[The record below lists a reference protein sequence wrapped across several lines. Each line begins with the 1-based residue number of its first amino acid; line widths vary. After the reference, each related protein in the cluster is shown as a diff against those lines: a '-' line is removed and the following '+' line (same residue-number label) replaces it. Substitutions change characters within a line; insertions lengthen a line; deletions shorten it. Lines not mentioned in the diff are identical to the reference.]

1 MLSFISVYFHRITM
15 SIIENKGIKIY
26 YKVEGEGVPIV
37 LIHGGFGNHQE
48 WHVGDYI
55 NSLKNNFKLVLVD
68 LRGHG
73 QSDKP
78 HETKEY
84 TTFSFCSDIIAVMD
98 ELELEKAHC
107 WGYSLGGYIAF
118 GLSKY
123 YPNRFLSFIIGG
135 AYPQG
140 FTGNALKVQNHIREN
155 LKNNAEGL
163 IALSK
168 ERGDVITA
176 EYEQMIRSMDFKAIN
191 AWVNSE
197 DLFTKIDEHLPGLNL
212 PFLFYAGEK
221 DEFEP
226 CPFLKEISEK
236 MKDAKTIMFQER
248 GHEVHFI
255 EGMVLPYVLEFLEEK
270 NN

>member
-1 MLSFISVYFHRITM
+1 MPVV
-15 SIIENKGIKIY
+15 ENNGINIFY
-26 YKVEGEGVPIV
+26 EVEGEGTPIV

-48 WHVGDYI
+48 WHIGNYI
-55 NSLKNNFKLVLVD
+55 NVLKNSYKLILID

-73 QSDKP
+73 QSDKS
-78 HETKEY
+78 HEIKDY
-84 TTFSFCSDIIAVMD
+84 STFNFCSDIIAVMD
-98 ELELEKAHC
+98 ELEIEKAHC

-123 YPNRFLSFIIGG
+123 YPRRFLSFIIGG

-140 FTGNALKVQNHIREN
+140 FTGKALHVQKHIREL
-155 LKNNAEGL
+155 LKNDADGL

-168 ERGDVITA
+168 ERGDVITL

-197 DLFTKIDEHLPGLNL
+197 DLFTKIDEHLPELET
-212 PFLFYAGEK
+212 PFLLYAGEK
-221 DEFEP
+221 DQFEP
-226 CPFLKEISEK
+226 CPFLEEISEK
-236 MKDAKTIMFQER
+236 MKNAKAIMFSER

-255 EGMVLPYVLEFLEEK
+255 EGIVLPYALNFLKELQ
-270 NN
+270 

>member
-1 MLSFISVYFHRITM
+1 MPFV
-15 SIIENKGIKIY
+15 NNNGIKIHFT
-26 YKVEGEGVPIV
+26 VEGKGTPIV
-37 LIHGGFGNHQE
+37 LIHGGFGSHQE
-48 WHVGDYI
+48 WHVGNYI
-55 NSLKNNFKLVLVD
+55 NSLKNDNKLVLVD

-78 HETKEY
+78 HEVKDY
-84 TTFSFCSDIIAVMD
+84 TTLSFCSDIIAVMD
-98 ELELEKAHC
+98 ELEIEKAHC

-123 YPNRFLSFIIGG
+123 FPNRFLSFIVGG
-135 AYPQG
+135 MYPQG
-140 FTGNALKVQNHIREN
+140 FSGKALKVQDHIREN

-168 ERGDVITA
+168 ERGDVITP
-176 EYEQMIRSMDFKAIN
+176 EFEKQIRSMDFKAIN
-191 AWVNSE
+191 AWGNSE
-197 DLFTKIDEHLPGLNL
+197 DLFTKIDEHLPELDI

-226 CPFLKEISEK
+226 YPFLKDISVK
-236 MKDAKTIMFQER
+236 MKDAKAIMFQER